1 MFLLGRCQ
9 QIQFYNFFRS
19 VPLQIDVYYEITLK
33 RGFKCKNSL
42 FCLFDSVDSDD
53 SDDSIESVDP
63 LRSCTT
69 SCLTLLNGH
78 HISGHWSWSALAIF
92 KFYIVAV
99 PDHDCQLCNW
109 LRTTYMT
116 LVKVHYYIKIVLC
129 NFYVIW
135 SGFTDF
141 HIRKNKAKKLST
153 FTNKE
158 ITPNMLL
165 IKQRTILIEIFGRTW
180 FNSIGSRVSRLTTSI
195 DYLLSIFTHRL
206 QLWFLGL

>member
-1 MFLLGRCQ
+1 MFDRPGLFSALHTVSLTIGKINLTEIKRKKTEIKIMFLLGRCQ

-78 HISGHWSWSALAIF
+78 HISGH
-92 KFYIVAV
+92 
-99 PDHDCQLCNW
+99 
-109 LRTTYMT
+109 
-116 LVKVHYYIKIVLC
+116 
-129 NFYVIW
+129 
-135 SGFTDF
+135 
-141 HIRKNKAKKLST
+141 
-153 FTNKE
+153 
-158 ITPNMLL
+158 
-165 IKQRTILIEIFGRTW
+165 
-180 FNSIGSRVSRLTTSI
+180 
-195 DYLLSIFTHRL
+195 
-206 QLWFLGL
+206 